1 MALSRSLDPTAELR
15 MSSEAFYVE
24 ASKHLEAVFEDR
36 SYVGLQAI
44 LLCCYY
50 SLLNPTR
57 GSRYL
62 GIVTATLSSLSDATF
77 STGIWHLV
85 GLASRCAVDHG
96 FHHETE
102 AAKNLSPLEIDMR
115 RRLFHAVYNLD
126 RLLCHSLG
134 RPHSIPDDFI
144 AVPVRISHEIFGP
157 TVLNSFSLPAFLRP
171 A

>member
-1 MALSRSLDPTAELR
+1 

-24 ASKHLEAVFEDR
+24 ASKHLEAVLEDR
-36 SYVGLQAI
+36 TYVGLQAI

-57 GSRYL
+57 GSTSNL
-62 GIVTATLSSLSDATF
+62 FAVFLHLLILNVI
-77 STGIWHLV
+77 GIWHLV

-96 FHHETE
+96 FHHETD
-102 AAKNLSPLEIDMR
+102 ASRSLSPLEVDMR

-144 AVPVRISHEIFGP
+144 SVPVRTF
-157 TVLNSFSLPAFLRP
+157 VKFALRGLQFP
-171 A
+171 CG

>member
-1 MALSRSLDPTAELR
+1 MKIGVTLVCKLSCCAVIIRFSTP
-15 MSSEAFYVE
+15 
-24 ASKHLEAVFEDR
+24 LEAV
-36 SYVGLQAI
+36 GI
-44 LLCCYY
+44 LV
-50 SLLNPTR
+50 
-57 GSRYL
+57 
-62 GIVTATLSSLSDATF
+62 IVTVTLSGHTDATF
-77 STGIWHLV
+77 LTGIWHLV

-144 AVPVRISHEIFGP
+144 AVPVRISQRNISSYSAELFLLHSPSP
-157 TVLNSFSLPAFLRP
+157 TCLIPLLPSKGFSQRSRIRTRWLP
-171 A
+171 

>member
-1 MALSRSLDPTAELR
+1 
-15 MSSEAFYVE
+15 MSVLKVVIVAQPNLANSAFL
-24 ASKHLEAVFEDR
+24 A
-36 SYVGLQAI
+36 
-44 LLCCYY
+44 
-50 SLLNPTR
+50 
-57 GSRYL
+57 
-62 GIVTATLSSLSDATF
+62 
-77 STGIWHLV
+77 GIWHLV

-144 AVPVRISHEIFGP
+144 AVPV
-157 TVLNSFSLPAFLRP
+157 
-171 A
+171 